1 MEHRTKLTIT
11 LSPATSARL
20 LRMSTLT
27 PEEFVEAA
35 ITRALD
41 AFEEDAA
48 GTTPSDVRHESVPLT
63 DNKQLEDIVSEHVLL
78 AGLQA
83 EKIHRRVHERARRE
97 GVAREFLCE
106 LWRGEGQ

>member
-1 MEHRTKLTIT
+1 
-11 LSPATSARL
+11 
-20 LRMSTLT
+20 MSTLT

-63 DNKQLEDIVSEHVLL
+63 DNKQLADVVSEHVLL

-83 EKIHRRVHERARRE
+83 EKIHRRVHERARKE
-97 GVAREFLCE
+97 GLARECWRD